1 MRRSSQSSPP
11 AQICQVLLSR
21 THISARPHP
30 PQSRQF
36 ELNPS
41 TAPNYGIKRNS
52 SVGTGLYPSS
62 TSLHRQSTLGPPPV
76 KKRLSGLGAISS
88 HARLYK
94 VYGDFFLLA
103 GRTQDAQIWSV
114 IIGLC
119 PETAI
124 DFIGK
129 VSGGIEPVQGWVR
142 PGVASVRH

>member
-1 MRRSSQSSPP
+1 MSSAAESHSYLSASSYPPHSSQ
-11 AQICQVLLSR
+11 
-21 THISARPHP
+21 
-30 PQSRQF
+30 F
-36 ELNPS
+36 DLNPS
-41 TAPNYGIKRNS
+41 TTPNQGIKRNS

-76 KKRLSGLGAISS
+76 KKRLSGLGATSS

-114 IIGLC
+114 SVGFC

-129 VSGGIEPVQGWVR
+129 VSRGIEPVQGWVR
-142 PGVASVRH
+142 PGVASVCH